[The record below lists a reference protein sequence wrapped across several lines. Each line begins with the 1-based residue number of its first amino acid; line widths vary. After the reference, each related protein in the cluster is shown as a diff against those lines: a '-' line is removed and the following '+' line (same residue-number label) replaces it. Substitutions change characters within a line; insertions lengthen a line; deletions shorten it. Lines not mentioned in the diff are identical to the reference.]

1 MAIHLRE
8 SASAHFASK
17 FSGQPNRCRAGE
29 GREQSQADQRIT
41 EEMTRDR
48 GNEPDEWRL
57 IDISPIE
64 VFAAGG
70 CAPVLRDRGYS
81 TLTLMPRS
89 FQLGCS

>member
-1 MAIHLRE
+1 
-8 SASAHFASK
+8 
-17 FSGQPNRCRAGE
+17 
-29 GREQSQADQRIT
+29 
-41 EEMTRDR
+41 MTRDP